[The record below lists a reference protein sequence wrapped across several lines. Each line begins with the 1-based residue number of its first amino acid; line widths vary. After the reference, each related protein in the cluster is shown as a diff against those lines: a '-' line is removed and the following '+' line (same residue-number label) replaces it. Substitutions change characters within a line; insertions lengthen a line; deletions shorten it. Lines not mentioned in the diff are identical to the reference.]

1 MDKISDIVKE
11 MCVNV
16 LLRTA
21 LIVDVTNL
29 YFEINQ
35 KHPNKRLRILDY
47 AKLLES
53 QGHLL
58 TFKIAYSRQ
67 APGTAQN
74 FAHLL
79 SCHGFE
85 THFGQNSWSIAIAL
99 RAAQILPNVDAFVL
113 GSVEPEMVRLLKYA
127 RDLGKIT
134 KCFAINI
141 PIAFAEVSECAE
153 IPESVLDDTT
163 KKAKSVELPSSL
175 SSNGA

>member
-1 MDKISDIVKE
+1 M
-11 MCVNV
+11 NV
-16 LLRTA
+16 SLRTA

-35 KHPNKRLRILDY
+35 KYPNKRLRILDY
-47 AKLLES
+47 AKLLEA
-53 QGHLL
+53 QGHFL

-67 APGTAQN
+67 APGAAQN

-79 SCHGFE
+79 NCHGFE

-113 GSVEPEMVRLLKYA
+113 GTVEPEMIRLLKYA

-134 KCFAINI
+134 RCFAVNI
-141 PIAFAEVSECAE
+141 PIAFAQVSECIE
-153 IPESVLDDTT
+153 IPESVLDDTA
-163 KKAKSVELPSSL
+163 KKAKPMVVSGGIGGD
-175 SSNGA
+175 GA